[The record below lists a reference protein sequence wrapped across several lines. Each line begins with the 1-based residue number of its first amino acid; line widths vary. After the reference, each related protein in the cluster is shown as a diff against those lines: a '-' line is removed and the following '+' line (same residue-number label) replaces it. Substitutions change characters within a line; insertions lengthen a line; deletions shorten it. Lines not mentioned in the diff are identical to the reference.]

1 MCSAATDG
9 SLAFWDLTTVL
20 DPGSPALEPPL
31 EPGLPHRLGTPC
43 LTVQAHSCGVNSLD
57 TLPTREGCHL
67 VASGSE
73 DGSLHVLLL
82 AVEMP
87 EVEEAAGGA
96 EGAPQLHVLEEYSV
110 PCAHAA
116 HVTGLKI
123 LSPSLM
129 VSASIDQRLTFW
141 RLGHGEPTFV
151 NSSVYHVPDVA
162 DMDCWPVSPEF
173 GHRCAL
179 GGQGLEVY
187 NWYD

>member
-1 MCSAATDG
+1 MCSHDCP
-9 SLAFWDLTTVL
+9 F
-20 DPGSPALEPPL
+20 PPL
-31 EPGLPHRLGTPC
+31 TLPLHTRQGPKNQPILSELGTPC
-43 LTVQAHSCGVNSLD
+43 LTLQAHSCGVNSLH
-57 TLPTREGCHL
+57 TLPTCEGHHL

-73 DGSLHVLLL
+73 DGSLHLFKL

-87 EVEEAAGGA
+87 ELEDAVGEA
-96 EGAPQLHVLEEYSV
+96 ELVPQLRVLEEYSV

-123 LSPSLM
+123 LSTSLM

-141 RLGHGEPTFV
+141 RLGHGEPTFM
-151 NSSVYHVPDVA
+151 NSTVYHVPDVA

>member
-1 MCSAATDG
+1 MAVPPHLPLCLHPCGRLGPNNHLLS
-9 SLAFWDLTTVL
+9 
-20 DPGSPALEPPL
+20 PG
-31 EPGLPHRLGTPC
+31 LGTPC
-43 LTVQAHSCGVNSLD
+43 LTLQAHSCGVNSLH
-57 TLPTREGCHL
+57 TLPTHEGHL

-73 DGSLHVLLL
+73 DGSLHVFVL
-82 AVEMP
+82 AVEVP
-87 EVEEAAGGA
+87 ELEEAVGGA
-96 EGAPQLHVLEEYSV
+96 GLVPQLHVLEEYSV

-116 HVTGLKI
+116 HVTGLHI

-141 RLGHGEPTFV
+141 RLGHGEPTFM
-151 NSSVYHVPDVA
+151 NSTVYHVPDVA

>member
-1 MCSAATDG
+1 MT
-9 SLAFWDLTTVL
+9 L
-20 DPGSPALEPPL
+20 
-31 EPGLPHRLGTPC
+31 
-43 LTVQAHSCGVNSLD
+43 QAHSCGVNSLH
-57 TLPTREGCHL
+57 TLPTREGHHL

-73 DGSLHVLLL
+73 DGSLHVFVLV
-82 AVEMP
+82 VETP
-87 EVEEAAGGA
+87 EPEEAVD
-96 EGAPQLHVLEEYSV
+96 EPELVPQLHVLEEYSV

-151 NSSVYHVPDVA
+151 NSTVYHVADVA
-162 DMDCWPVSPEF
+162 DMDCWPVSPAF

>member
-1 MCSAATDG
+1 M
-9 SLAFWDLTTVL
+9 WQL
-20 DPGSPALEPPL
+20 DPDNYLSSLG
-31 EPGLPHRLGTPC
+31 LGTPC
-43 LTVQAHSCGVNSLD
+43 LTLQAHSCGVNSLH
-57 TLPTREGCHL
+57 TLPTHEGHL

-73 DGSLHVLLL
+73 DGSLHVFVL
-82 AVEMP
+82 AVEVS
-87 EVEEAAGGA
+87 ELEEAVGGA
-96 EGAPQLHVLEEYSV
+96 ELVPQLHVLEEYSV

-116 HVTGLKI
+116 HVTGLHI

-141 RLGHGEPTFV
+141 RLGHGEPTFM
-151 NSSVYHVPDVA
+151 NSTVYHVPDVA